1 MDNELEK
8 IKNELENKKELEQVK
23 QQPFRSVEL
32 KVSEKGVVQINN
44 IRRFPI
50 TLYKK
55 EIEIIFNMK
64 SEIQT
69 FIHENEKLLK

>member
-1 MDNELEK
+1 MDNELERLK
-8 IKNELENKKELEQVK
+8 IELENTKKELEYAKNKDVK
-23 QQPFRSVEL
+23 L
-32 KVSEKGVVQINN
+32 KVSEKGAVQINN

-69 FIHENEKLLK
+69 FIDENIKILK

>member
-1 MDNELEK
+1 MDNEFERLK
-8 IKNELENKKELEQVK
+8 IELENTKKELEYAKNKDVK
-23 QQPFRSVEL
+23 L
-32 KVSEKGVVQINN
+32 KVSEKGAVQINN

-69 FIHENEKLLK
+69 FIDENIKILK